1 MVTSK
6 TQVEKFMASLADWV
20 ALTKPKISLLNV
32 GSAISCYIVGGGGL
46 AGAALLA
53 AVGYIASGGS
63 GALNNYLDRDVD
75 SRMGRTSRRPIPAGR
90 VTPRQALAVGIIM
103 SASSLT
109 ASLLLFNALTATM
122 ILMGLLSYVLVY
134 TILLK
139 RRSELNIVIG
149 GAAGSFPPLAG
160 WAAATGTIGLEAV
173 LLALLVF
180 LWTPGH
186 FWALAIRAE
195 ADYRAAELPM
205 LPVTRGPDKTITAL
219 ATSNA
224 LLLAGWL
231 ALSFSLRSPTHFLLL
246 TTPPTI
252 LLIHH
257 TIKLVRTRSRED
269 SWKLFK
275 ASSPWLLFI
284 QLGLIATKT
293 L

>member
-1 MVTSK
+1 
-6 TQVEKFMASLADWV
+6 MASLADWV

-32 GSAISCYIVGGGGL
+32 GSAISCFVLGGGG
-46 AGAALLA
+46 AVGAVLLA
-53 AVGYIASGGS
+53 AAGYLASGGAS
-63 GALNNYLDRDVD
+63 ALNNYLDRDID
-75 SRMGRTSRRPIPAGR
+75 SRRTSERPVPSGR
-90 VTPRQALAVGIIM
+90 ITPRQALAVGIIM

-122 ILMGLLSYVLVY
+122 ILMGLLSYVMVY
-134 TILLK
+134 TIILK

-205 LPVTRGPDKTITAL
+205 LPVTRGPEKTITAL

-231 ALSFSLRSPTHFLLL
+231 ALSFSLRFPTHFLLL

>member
-1 MVTSK
+1 
-6 TQVEKFMASLADWV
+6 MASLADWV

-32 GSAISCYIVGGGGL
+32 GSAVSCFVLGGGG
-46 AGAALLA
+46 AVGAVLLA
-53 AVGYIASGGS
+53 VAGYLASGGAS
-63 GALNNYLDRDVD
+63 ALNNYLDRDID
-75 SRMGRTSRRPIPAGR
+75 SRMRRTSERPVPSGR
-90 VTPRQALAVGIIM
+90 ITPRQALIVGSIM
-103 SASSLT
+103 SATSLV
-109 ASLLLFNALTATM
+109 ASLLLFNALTAAM
-122 ILMGLLSYVLVY
+122 ILLGLLSYVLVY
-134 TILLK
+134 TVFLK
-139 RRSELNIVIG
+139 RRSALNIVIG
-149 GAAGSFPPLAG
+149 GVAGSFPPLAG
-160 WAAATGTIGLEAV
+160 WAAATGAIGLEAA

-195 ADYRAAELPM
+195 TDYRLAGLPM
-205 LPVTRGPDKTITAL
+205 LPVTRGVEKTTTAI

-224 LLLAGWL
+224 LMLVGWL
-231 ALSFSLRSPTHFLLL
+231 ALTLSLKSPTHFLLL

-252 LLIHH
+252 LLTHR
-257 TIKLVRTRSRED
+257 TIKLARTKSRED